1 MKMPILVLTYLMEE
15 VFDLKDNKKEDA
27 ILSLPNSKKE
37 GDET

>member
-15 VFDLKDNKKEDA
+15 VVDLKDNKEDA

-37 GDET
+37 GHET